1 MVGADRKNSKFQR
14 NSLSFNFILSN
25 WHVKYFEGDNES
37 SLKDDHYEISVQN
50 ESNSQ
55 NYENSENT
63 KTLVTVDR
71 NFLAVDNGSFTH
83 RNENRKDFK
92 LIN

>member
-14 NSLSFNFILSN
+14 NSLSFNYILSN

-50 ESNSQ
+50 ES
-55 NYENSENT
+55 T
-63 KTLVTVDR
+63 K
-71 NFLAVDNGSFTH
+71 
-83 RNENRKDFK
+83 E
-92 LIN
+92 

>member
-1 MVGADRKNSKFQR
+1 M
-14 NSLSFNFILSN
+14 SFNYILSN

-55 NYENSENT
+55 
-63 KTLVTVDR
+63 K
-71 NFLAVDNGSFTH
+71 NFASD
-83 RNENRKDFK
+83 EI
-92 LIN
+92 LINMLKTFYFDFQNKLRMELEFLQEDY